1 MAVSDSES
9 QLVQLIKD
17 GREAAWKELF
27 DIYYTKLCYVAV
39 DYVSD
44 DFIAEAIVG
53 DVMYNLWTIRKRL
66 DIHTSLEGYLRN
78 AVRNACK
85 NYLQLKNVKLEK
97 DSIDD
102 RTADSP
108 DISYNG
114 TDPLSLLL
122 DNELQEKINAA
133 IDDLPDDCGRVF
145 RMSRKEGLSN
155 AEIAQQL
162 GISINTVKYHIRNAL
177 HLLRQALGPYLAVFL
192 LFMMM

>member
-27 DIYYTKLCYVAV
+27 DTYYTKLCYVAV

-53 DVMYNLWTIRKRL
+53 DVMCNLWTIRKRL

-162 GISINTVKYHIRNAL
+162 GISINTVKYHMRNAL
-177 HLLRQALGPYLAVFL
+177 HLLRQALGPYLAVFI

>member
-27 DIYYTKLCYVAV
+27 DTYYTKLCYVAV

-177 HLLRQALGPYLAVFL
+177 HLLRQALGPYLAVFI

>member
-27 DIYYTKLCYVAV
+27 DTYYTKLCYVAV

-53 DVMYNLWTIRKRL
+53 DVMYNLWTIHKRL

-177 HLLRQALGPYLAVFL
+177 HLLRQALGPYLAVFI

>member
-27 DIYYTKLCYVAV
+27 DTYYTKLCYVAV

-162 GISINTVKYHIRNAL
+162 GISINTVKYHMRNAL
-177 HLLRQALGPYLAVFL
+177 HLLRQALGPYLAVFI

>member
-9 QLVQLIKD
+9 QLVQLIKA

-27 DIYYTKLCYVAV
+27 DIYDTKLCYVAV

-53 DVMYNLWTIRKRL
+53 DVMYNLWTIHKRL

-177 HLLRQALGPYLAVFL
+177 HLLRQALGPYLAVFI

>member
-177 HLLRQALGPYLAVFL
+177 HLLRQALGPYLAVFI

>member
-53 DVMYNLWTIRKRL
+53 DVMYNLWTIHKRL

-177 HLLRQALGPYLAVFL
+177 HLLRQALGPYLAVFI